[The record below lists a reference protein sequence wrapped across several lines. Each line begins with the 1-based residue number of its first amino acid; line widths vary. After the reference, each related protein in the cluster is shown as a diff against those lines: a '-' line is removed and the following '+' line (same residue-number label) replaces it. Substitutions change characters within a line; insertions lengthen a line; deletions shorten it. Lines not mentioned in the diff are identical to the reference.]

1 MDSCPGVDILA
12 NARDPVAG
20 RKIGLKAHSGRKI
33 ACHVMKKTLIPL
45 VVEEKIEVEMK
56 DYVTRTTRKEK
67 LKFIS
72 WSSSVGNYRLKEE
85 EASHLPIGMFDS

>member
-1 MDSCPGVDILA
+1 MMKTHGGKGRNVH
-12 NARDPVAG
+12 PVNFN
-20 RKIGLKAHSGRKI
+20 KELFLKFNLPPL
-33 ACHVMKKTLIPL
+33 HVMKKTLIPL

-85 EASHLPIGMFDS
+85 ASHLPIGMFDS